1 MKILLDTC
9 SFLWFV
15 TDSPQLTAVAREIF
29 KNVDNAVY
37 LSVISAWEMI
47 IKYQLGKL
55 PLPKDPMSFI
65 EIQRQLHHIESLSL
79 DESSVSQLIKLPDLH
94 RDPFDRILICQAI
107 EKDLIILTPD
117 PWIQQ
122 YPVRTLLW

>member
-9 SFLWFV
+9 SFLWLV

-55 PLPKDPMSFI
+55 PLPRDPMNFI

-79 DESSVSQLIKLPDLH
+79 DESSVSQLIKLPALH

-122 YPVRTLLW
+122 YPVRTLW

>member
-15 TDSPQLTAVAREIF
+15 TDSPQLTPLAREVF
-29 KNVDNAVY
+29 RNMENAVY
-37 LSVISAWEMI
+37 LSVISVWEIMV
-47 IKYQLGKL
+47 KYALGKL
-55 PLPKDPMSFI
+55 PLPEEPMSFI
-65 EIQRQLHHIESLSL
+65 EIQRRLHHIESLPL
-79 DESSVSQLIKLPDLH
+79 EESSVSQLIKLPSLH
-94 RDPFDRILICQAI
+94 RDPFDRMLICQAI

-122 YPVRTLLW
+122 YPVRTLW

>member
-1 MKILLDTC
+1 M
-9 SFLWFV
+9 
-15 TDSPQLTAVAREIF
+15 
-29 KNVDNAVY
+29 N
-37 LSVISAWEMI
+37 
-47 IKYQLGKL
+47 
-55 PLPKDPMSFI
+55 FI

-79 DESSVSQLIKLPDLH
+79 DESLVSQLIKLPALH

-122 YPVRTLLW
+122 YPVRTLW